1 MKEKERVKGKKEKGG
16 KKGKKLQTKKRV
28 RNGEKKKKKGSLSGF
43 GNSDSWGP
51 FVLITAEQRFCRY

>member
-1 MKEKERVKGKKEKGG
+1 MREPDSERRKERRRKGRAKKVERDRKEEKEKEM
-16 KKGKKLQTKKRV
+16 
-28 RNGEKKKKKGSLSGF
+28 EKKSSLSGF

>member
-1 MKEKERVKGKKEKGG
+1 MKEKKKKRVKGKKENGR
-16 KKGKKLQTKKRV
+16 KKGKKLQTKKEV
-28 RNGEKKKKKGSLSGF
+28 RNGKKKKSLLSGF